1 VLPLVVAPVVGVV
14 VVVVLVLVVEVVG
27 GDELGVSHTDSA
39 SERSAASCCWSVDSL
54 DWSLTKV
61 AWSLLMAVDPV
72 PVPSP
77 PLGDPLGDE
86 TAVVVVVVVDFPEVV
101 DVVVELEV

>member
-1 VLPLVVAPVVGVV
+1 
-14 VVVVLVLVVEVVG
+14 
-27 GDELGVSHTDSA
+27 
-39 SERSAASCCWSVDSL
+39 
-54 DWSLTKV
+54 
-61 AWSLLMAVDPV
+61 MAVDPV

>member
-14 VVVVLVLVVEVVG
+14 VVGVLVLVVEVVG
-27 GDELGVSHTDSA
+27 GDELDVSHTDSA

-54 DWSLTKV
+54 DWSPTKV
-61 AWSLLMAVDPV
+61 AWSLLMAVDAV

-77 PLGDPLGDE
+77 PLGDPLGE
-86 TAVVVVVVVDFPEVV
+86 TAVVVVVVVDFPVVV